1 MTQITIRRLDA
12 STIER
17 LKRRAAEAGHS
28 MEEEIRHI
36 LSHAV
41 DEERLHRQRAWLKD
55 MAKVRRRI
63 FGGKVAPDS
72 SGQFRRM
79 REARSRQIEQWAL
92 PSRKAKR

>member
-12 STIER
+12 VTLAR
-17 LKRRAAEAGHS
+17 LKRRAAETGRS

-36 LSHAV
+36 LSDAV
-41 DEERLHRQRAWLKD
+41 AEQRLQRQRAWLKE

-63 FGGKVAPDS
+63 FGGKVSPDS

-79 REARSRQIEQWAL
+79 RYARSRQIEQWAL
-92 PSRKAKR
+92 PSRKGKR